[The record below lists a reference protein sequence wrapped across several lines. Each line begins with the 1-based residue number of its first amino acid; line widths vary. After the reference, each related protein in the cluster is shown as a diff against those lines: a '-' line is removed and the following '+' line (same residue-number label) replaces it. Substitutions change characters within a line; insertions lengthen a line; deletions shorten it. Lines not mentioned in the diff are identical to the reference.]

1 MATQA
6 DPQLILVVEDDA
18 AVGAVFRE
26 LLELAGFRV
35 ALLADPPAETAEV
48 VAVGPDLIVLDLLFG
63 RAPAGWEFLQRLKAD
78 PTAAVIPVLV
88 CTADAALVARLGERL
103 SAWSCAVVLKPF
115 DVDRFLAV
123 VEECFGAVQR
133 PEGD

>member
-35 ALLADPPAETAEV
+35 ALLADPPAETADV

-63 RAPAGWEFLQRLKAD
+63 RAPAGWDFLQRLKAD
-78 PTAAVIPVLV
+78 PTAAAIPVLV
-88 CTADAALVARLGERL
+88 CTADGALVARLGERL
-103 SAWSCAVVLKPF
+103 SAWTCAVVLKPF
-115 DVDRFLAV
+115 DLDRFLA
-123 VEECFGAVQR
+123 AVQDCLGEAHR
-133 PEGD
+133 SERG

>member
-78 PTAAVIPVLV
+78 PTAAVPVLV
-88 CTADAALVARLGERL
+88 STADAALLGRIEGDL
-103 SAWSCAVVLKPF
+103 AAWGCGAILKPF
-115 DVDRFLAV
+115 DVERFVA
-123 VEECFGAVQR
+123 AVQACAGKAPR
-133 PEGD
+133 PA